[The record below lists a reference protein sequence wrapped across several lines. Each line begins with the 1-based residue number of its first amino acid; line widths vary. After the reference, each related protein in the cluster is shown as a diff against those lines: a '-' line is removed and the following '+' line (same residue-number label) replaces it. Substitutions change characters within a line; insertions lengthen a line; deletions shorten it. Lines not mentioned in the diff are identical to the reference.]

1 MADYYLFALTVFA
14 GAYMAWNI
22 GANDVANSMASS
34 VGARAIT
41 LRQALVL
48 ATILTF
54 LGSTLV
60 GSHVAQTIRKG
71 IVYSDVIGNPKIIM
85 LGLLSALLSASLWV
99 CLSTYQNLPVSTTHS
114 IVGAMI
120 GFGLV
125 AGGTAAVNWKQVS
138 YIVTS
143 WVFSPLL
150 TAGGAFI
157 MFRFIDKAVLSRM
170 DTAGG
175 AARTTPILIAATLCI
190 MTLSLFLDTPL
201 GNKLNLGVLGAF
213 VASFIM
219 AILSYFICVVGI
231 NYLLSR
237 GNTSLG
243 EGDRIFR
250 YLQIMTACYVA
261 FGNGANDVANAMG
274 PLAGV
279 YFIYSTG
286 TTAESSP
293 IPVWMLAFGG
303 SMICLGICTWG
314 YRVIETV
321 GSKITELNNIRGF
334 TVEFSAATFIL
345 IASMMGLPVSTTHA
359 AVGAYIGVG
368 LARGLAALDLGILWK
383 IMLYWIITVPVS
395 AATCAIIYYF
405 LSSIFMGR

>member
-1 MADYYLFALTVFA
+1 MTDIYLLALGIFA

-54 LGSTLV
+54 LGSSLV

-71 IVYSDVIGNPKIIM
+71 IVYSEVIGDPKIVL
-85 LGLLSALLSASLWV
+85 LGLLAALLSASLWV
-99 CLSTYQNLPVSTTHS
+99 CLATYQNLPVSTTHS

-120 GFGLV
+120 GFGVV
-125 AGGTAAVNWKQVS
+125 AGGLAAVNWKQVV
-138 YIVTS
+138 YIVIS
-143 WVFSPLL
+143 WVLSPLL
-150 TAGGAFI
+150 TAGGAFV
-157 MFRFIDKAVLSRM
+157 MFRFIDKAVLARM
-170 DTAGG
+170 DTTGG
-175 AARTTPILIAATLCI
+175 VARTTPILIAATLGI
-190 MTLSLFLDTPL
+190 MTLSLLLDTPL
-201 GNKLNLGVLGAF
+201 GSKVNLGVAGAF
-213 VASFIM
+213 ATSLGVA
-219 AILSYFICVVGI
+219 ALSYVICAIGVG
-231 NYLLSR
+231 YLLR
-237 GNTSLG
+237 IGNTSLG
-243 EGDRIFR
+243 EGDKIFR
-250 YLQIMTACYVA
+250 YLQVMTACYVA

-293 IPVWMLAFGG
+293 IPIWMLGFGG
-303 SMICLGICTWG
+303 SMICIGICTWG

-321 GSKITELNNIRGF
+321 GSKITELNNVRGF

-345 IASMMGLPVSTTHA
+345 IASMLGLPVSTTHA

-368 LARGLAALDLGILWK
+368 LARGLAALDLGVLWK

-395 AATCAIIYYF
+395 AVTCAIIYWL
-405 LSSIFMGR
+405 LSSIFM